1 MCYKGRKSALFGVGF
16 PFIGQIHQ
24 KIQTGVIIVRQ
35 QHKVINGGQGFA
47 VFLFIPPKLHL
58 VIGGVIPGEEY
69 VCFVGGCDEE
79 SPVCKN
85 SLAASESHD
94 PDWFFVDGMD
104 AGGADRYL
112 V

>member
-1 MCYKGRKSALFGVGF
+1 M
-16 PFIGQIHQ
+16 
-24 KIQTGVIIVRQ
+24 IIVRQ

-69 VCFVGGCDEE
+69 VCFVGGWNGE

-85 SLAASESHD
+85 WLTVIKPDD
-94 PDWFFVDGMD
+94 PDRFFFDGMD
-104 AGGADRYL
+104 AVGIAGCL
-112 V
+112 K